1 MSLCFNR
8 TDVKLFKCLFLF
20 QTGRRAPSINNFRR
34 KNVYLQLDFEYNYVC
49 LRAIVVFM
57 PVCQS
62 KADLTW
68 INIRIGVM
76 DKVMALINYLKLVN
90 NLKLVIHS

>member
-1 MSLCFNR
+1 MFQWKSNYSLCHYVLIGQMLNYLSAYIFI
-8 TDVKLFKCLFLF
+8 F

-57 PVCQS
+57 PVC
-62 KADLTW
+62 
-68 INIRIGVM
+68 
-76 DKVMALINYLKLVN
+76 
-90 NLKLVIHS
+90 